1 MSKKFTKEQRLQRA
15 LFQLIDGMFKH
26 QHDIFYC
33 QELLAVA
40 NLKRMSAWHF
50 SSFEDWASH
59 LCECSLLATKIET
72 QTSKLNRCKQAYANL
87 IAKVVVE
94 MSK

>member
-26 QHDIFYC
+26 QYDIFYY
-33 QELLAVA
+33 QELLAIA
-40 NLKRMSAWHF
+40 NLKRNHLGL
-50 SSFEDWASH
+50 SSNIDEGYSCISQFVLLPQKINAS
-59 LCECSLLATKIET
+59 IV
-72 QTSKLNRCKQAYANL
+72 KLNRCKQAYANL
-87 IAKVVVE
+87 IAKVVEE